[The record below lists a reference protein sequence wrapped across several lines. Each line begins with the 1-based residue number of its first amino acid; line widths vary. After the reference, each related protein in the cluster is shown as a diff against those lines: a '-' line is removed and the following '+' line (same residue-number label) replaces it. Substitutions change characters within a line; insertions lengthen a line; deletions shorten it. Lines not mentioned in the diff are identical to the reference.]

1 MTDRTPKEI
10 MEALDELLESL
21 KDANERAPIIVEGD
35 KDVAALRALGL
46 TGEVVRLNQGRSL
59 VVFCEGLASR
69 CREVII
75 LTDWD
80 RKGGQLC
87 RHLTDYCDDNDV
99 KYDLHFRMELALLC
113 KKEIKDVQS
122 LPRYVENLE
131 KRIAAGDC

>member
-1 MTDRTPKEI
+1 LTSRTPKETL
-10 MEALDELLESL
+10 EALDELLESL
-21 KDANERAPIIVEGD
+21 KEANRTVPVIVEGD

-46 TGEVVRLNQGRSL
+46 TGEVIRLNQGVSL
-59 VVFCEGLASR
+59 VVFCECLSAR

-87 RHLTDYCDDNDV
+87 RHLTDHCDDNDV

-122 LPRYVENLE
+122 LPKYIHNLE
-131 KRIAAGDC
+131 ERVASSHD